1 MKKRIALLASLL
13 LLVTLFA
20 ACNRDG
26 GELASSNWEG
36 ADGFYYSEDYTR
48 TLEVVTDF
56 GGPSWNL
63 TFWDEAEEYL
73 DGYLVVTDVDG
84 NLLTPGDGITF
95 TYFPEE
101 LPYIEV
107 SGCGEYDG
115 IYTLILG

>member
-1 MKKRIALLASLL
+1 MKKTICTVLILLACLS
-13 LLVTLFA
+13 LFA
-20 ACNRDG
+20 ACDKE

-36 ADGFYYSEDYTR
+36 AAGFYYSEDYTR

-56 GGPSWNL
+56 AEPSWNL

-73 DGYLVVTDVDG
+73 DGYLEVTDVKE
-84 NLLTPGDGITF
+84 NLLTAGEGITF

-101 LPYIEV
+101 LPYIQV

>member
-1 MKKRIALLASLL
+1 MKNTAIM
-13 LLVTLFA
+13 LLVLALCLTLFA
-20 ACNRDG
+20 TCGNEEGA
-26 GELASSNWEG
+26 LASSNWEG

-63 TFWDEAEEYL
+63 TFWDDAEEYL
-73 DGYLVVTDVDG
+73 DGYLVVTDVKE
-84 NLLTPGDGITF
+84 NVLTPGEGVTF

-101 LPYIEV
+101 LPYIVV

-115 IYTLILG
+115 TYTLILG

>member
-1 MKKRIALLASLL
+1 MKKKIYLLTILWAMLAI
-13 LLVTLFA
+13 FA
-20 ACNRDG
+20 GCSEEG
-26 GELASSNWEG
+26 KLASSNWEG

-73 DGYLVVTDVDG
+73 DGYLVVTDVNE
-84 NLLTPGDGITF
+84 NLLTPEKGVTF

-107 SGCGEYDG
+107 MGCGEYDG
-115 IYTLILG
+115 IYTLIMG